1 MRLFHHL
8 HYGLSAILVFVG
20 AKALLADY
28 YNMLVGVATAA
39 ATRRRLR

>member
-28 YNMLVGVATAA
+28 YNMPVSIDLAFRMCANPK
-39 ATRRRLR
+39 